1 LGPNA
6 LVVTLRRAHR
16 RGVHAATQVFGLT
29 SAEAASRL
37 GEVGPNSLPEP
48 AGTPIWRLLLAQLTH
63 FFAAMLWVAG
73 ILAIIGGLPALGIA
87 IFIVIVVNALF
98 AFAQEY
104 RAEQAADALKDLLPR
119 QVTVVRDGVPLIID
133 ADGLVPDDL
142 IILTEGDRVSADMH
156 CIESHGL
163 LVDTSTMTGES
174 VPESVGVD
182 GRLRAGTFVVEGE
195 GRAIVTATGAS
206 TEFAR
211 IAVLTQT
218 TVRPDTPLTR
228 ELHHLVRT
236 IAIIAVSAGAGFFLL
251 TLFLDT
257 PKSDGFVFA
266 IGITVALVPEG
277 LLPTVTL
284 SLAIG
289 AQRMADQHA
298 LVRRLESVE
307 TLGSTTFICTD
318 KTGTLTQNRMRVME
332 IWTPAG
338 SVHRGGSGY
347 EPDGAITPMSSE
359 AVTPMSAEAIT
370 DDLQCR
376 LADLAT
382 VARSCSHGRAIL
394 GENGNWTSSGDPM
407 EAAIDSLAIQL
418 TGIEDG
424 FRDVVVARFA
434 FDPRRRRTSVVTDRR
449 VLVKGAPDA
458 VIERCVRAD
467 TSAADRAVGDAATA
481 AMLEFSERGLRVL
494 AIAARDVAGDQPA
507 TAEAAERDL
516 ELLGLLAFEDPPRTE
531 ARDALA
537 ACRAAGIRV
546 AMITGDHPQTAM
558 AIANETGLRPPDGL
572 VLTGAELPDDEQVL
586 GALVDRD
593 GVVIARVDP
602 EDKLRIA
609 KALRA
614 RGHVIAMT
622 GDGVNDGPALREADI
637 GIAMGATGSDVAR
650 EAADLVLLDDNFAT
664 IVAAVKQGR
673 ATFANARRFL
683 TYHLTD
689 NVAEL
694 TPFVIWALSG
704 GRFPLALG
712 VMQILALDIGTDT
725 LSAAALGAEPAG
737 PHVMSQPP
745 TSGRLL
751 NKTVAVRAFG
761 VLGPTEAVFEMCA
774 FVLALVI
781 AGWTVGSEFPTGPA
795 LYAAS
800 GAAFLT
806 VVVGQSANAFACR
819 SSRRPAWQLGWRSNR
834 FLVLAVLAGFA
845 FAVALVLIPAAAD
858 LLDQQWPPAGA
869 WIVILAAAPGVILVD
884 ALWKRLTESKGTA
897 GVRPV
902 DQGV

>member
-1 LGPNA
+1 
-6 LVVTLRRAHR
+6 
-16 RGVHAATQVFGLT
+16 VHAATQVLGLT
-29 SAEAASRL
+29 SAEARSRL
-37 GEVGPNSLPEP
+37 CEVGPNSLPEP
-48 AGTPIWRLLLAQLTH
+48 AGTPIWRRLLAQLTH

-73 ILAIIGGLPALGIA
+73 VLAIIGGLPALGIA

-104 RAEQAADALKDLLPR
+104 RAEQAAEALKDLLPR
-119 QVTVVRDGVPLIID
+119 QVTVVRDGVPLVID

-142 IILTEGDRVSADMH
+142 IMLAEGDRVSADMH

-195 GRAIVTATGAS
+195 GRAIVTATGAA

-332 IWTPAG
+332 IWTPTG
-338 SVHRGGSGY
+338 SVHRDGTGY
-347 EPDGAITPMSSE
+347 EPDGAITP
-359 AVTPMSAEAIT
+359 TSAADVT
-370 DDLQCR
+370 DDLRCR
-376 LADLAT
+376 LADLAA

-394 GENGNWTSSGDPM
+394 AEDGTWTSSGDPM
-407 EAAIDSLAIQL
+407 EAAIDSLATQL
-418 TGIEDG
+418 AGPDTRDH
-424 FRDVVVARFA
+424 DVVVARFA
-434 FDPRRRRTSVVTDRR
+434 FDPHRRRSSVVTDRR

-458 VIERCVRAD
+458 VIDRCLRLDHTAD
-467 TSAADRAVGDAATA
+467 DRPIGDAATA

-494 AIAARDVAGDQPA
+494 AIAARDIRGSQPA
-507 TAEAAERDL
+507 TADEAEREL
-516 ELLGLLAFEDPPRTE
+516 ELLGLLAFEDPPRAE

-546 AMITGDHPQTAM
+546 AMITGDHPQTAR
-558 AIANETGLRPPDGL
+558 AIADETGLRPPDGL

-761 VLGPTEAVFEMCA
+761 FLGPTEAVFEMCA

-781 AGWTVGSEFPTGPA
+781 AGWTVGTEFPTGPA

-819 SSRRPAWQLGWRSNR
+819 SSRRPAWQLSWRSNR
-834 FLVLAVLAGFA
+834 FLALAVLAGFA
-845 FAVALVLIPAAAD
+845 FAVALVLVPAAAD

-869 WIVILAAAPGVILVD
+869 WIVILASAPGVILVD
-884 ALWKRLTESKGTA
+884 ALWKRLSWRNHGVEPAGGRAPDAAGRGSA
-897 GVRPV
+897 AHGVRAA
-902 DQGV
+902 Q